1 MSEKQQF
8 NVYLPPELIRAIK
21 HQAIDSEQSL
31 SQYVQ
36 DALETQLT
44 SAEGDNMETA
54 VTPITPLP
62 IVYISDMARSLP
74 FYQAL
79 GFQVHHEG
87 QVWSELRLGEARLAL
102 HTTETLP
109 GGPLRI
115 ELAFATYIPLEALM
129 SRLSEAGISI
139 ENEINDEAFGRSLLL
154 RDPDGL
160 PLQINEH
167 DPDLYA

>member
-8 NVYLPPELIRAIK
+8 NVYLPPELIRAVK

-31 SQYVQ
+31 SKYVQ
-36 DALETQLT
+36 DALEAQLT
-44 SAEGDNMETA
+44 TVEGGTMETA
-54 VTPITPLP
+54 VTPLP
-62 IVYISDMARSLP
+62 IVYVSDMAQSLP

-79 GFQVHHEG
+79 GFRIHNEG

-102 HTTETLP
+102 HTTDPLP

-115 ELAFATYIPLEALM
+115 ELAFATHLPLEALIT
-129 SRLSEAGISI
+129 RLTEAGLSI